1 MKFALLFALNL
12 VVDYFLLLLT
22 AKLFCRRP
30 SFWRLG
36 AGAFLG
42 SLAVLLYLPPL
53 VRLPLLPAIPI
64 TAAVMVMVTFRPLA
78 WLEAAMLLG
87 GLFLVSFMLAGFV
100 LALFS
105 TGIVNPAVYPWALCA
120 LCASCLLLYLLFGVL
135 RPYLEERKKQTLWHV
150 ELSIN
155 WRGKEKMI
163 HAFTDTGN
171 RLRDP
176 CSQYPVIITY
186 YRSLEGLLPDIVFRH
201 FASSD
206 ADPWAPLQEF
216 EDYSLVRSFTL
227 VPYRGVNNG
236 EGMLLGFK
244 PDAVTAV
251 KGNHRRPLGNRVVL
265 GLIRHDFGPL
275 AGYQA
280 LVPPEL
286 VEAEKTVKR
295 GCLHEKAVVKLAD

>member
-1 MKFALLFALNL
+1 
-12 VVDYFLLLLT
+12 
-22 AKLFCRRP
+22 
-30 SFWRLG
+30 
-36 AGAFLG
+36 
-42 SLAVLLYLPPL
+42 
-53 VRLPLLPAIPI
+53 
-64 TAAVMVMVTFRPLA
+64 
-78 WLEAAMLLG
+78 
-87 GLFLVSFMLAGFV
+87 
-100 LALFS
+100 
-105 TGIVNPAVYPWALCA
+105 
-120 LCASCLLLYLLFGVL
+120 
-135 RPYLEERKKQTLWHV
+135 
-150 ELSIN
+150 
-155 WRGKEKMI
+155 
-163 HAFTDTGN
+163 
-171 RLRDP
+171 
-176 CSQYPVIITY
+176 VIITY

-216 EDYSLVRSFTL
+216 EDYSLARSFTL